1 MTETLVIIAVTAASL
16 CIMKIIDALDAPKT
30 NDRRKRA

>member
-1 MTETLVIIAVTAASL
+1 MTEALVIIGVTIAAL
-16 CIMKIIDALDAPKT
+16 NIMKIIDALDAPKT